1 MSISTVTSAV
11 GPTVATAAATVALPG
26 AGGASATP
34 AAAAPVDVAPTRAP
48 APVVGFDQD
57 VFVGIDAATNRKVYD
72 IVESESGDS
81 IQQIPT
87 EAVLSLVAKILQQ
100 LEAEGLR

>member
-11 GPTVATAAATVALPG
+11 GPAATAAAPVALPG

-34 AAAAPVDVAPTRAP
+34 AAAAPVDVAPTPAP

-72 IVESESGDS
+72 IVESDSGDS